1 MELVVDNV
9 RDIETHLRG
18 IGWLGTDEALLALT
32 VPGAGNM
39 NRTLRARL
47 PSRSMILKQ
56 AVPYVARYPQ
66 IPAPQDRLATE
77 AAFYRTIGCDSR
89 LARQTPALLG
99 EDPANHLLWLEDLG
113 DGGDLTGLYAGAA
126 PADGT
131 LVSLARWLAALHAL
145 PVDPSR
151 VPGNRAMRE
160 LNHAH
165 IFEVPFDP
173 DNGVDLSAPLRA
185 AQAELAACGRARRR
199 AAELG
204 AIYLGD
210 APYPSRPALLHGDF
224 YPGSW
229 YVAGDRIA
237 VIDPEFAFVGPP
249 EFDVGVMLAHLELA
263 GLEPSR
269 RAAVTAAYGAPPGYD
284 GDLAAAFAAM
294 ETVRRLLGVAQLP
307 LAADDTQRLAW
318 LQSAT
323 TVLGS

>member
-9 RDIETHLRG
+9 RDIEAHLRG
-18 IGWLGTDEALLALT
+18 IGWLGSDEALLALT

-77 AAFYRTIGCDSR
+77 AAFYRAIGAHAGLS
-89 LARQTPALLG
+89 RQTPALLG

-113 DGGDLTGLYAGAA
+113 EGGDLTGLYAGSA
-126 PADGT
+126 PADGVLAT
-131 LVSLARWLAALHAL
+131 LARWLSALHEL
-145 PVDPSR
+145 PVDPAR
-151 VPGNRAMRE
+151 VPDNLAMRQ

-173 DNGVDLSAPLRA
+173 DNGVDLAPPLRD
-185 AQAELAACGRARRR
+185 AQAELAGNTRVRQR
-199 AAELG
+199 AAALG
-204 AIYLGD
+204 EIYLGT
-210 APYPSRPALLHGDF
+210 AAHRSRGALLHGDF

-229 YVAGDRIA
+229 YAAGDRVA
-237 VIDPEFAFVGPP
+237 VIDPEFAFVGAP
-249 EFDVGVMLAHLELA
+249 EFDVGVMLAHLEMA
-263 GLEPSR
+263 GLDAPA
-269 RAAVTAAYGAPPGYD
+269 RAAVTAEYRPPPGYD
-284 GDLAAAFAAM
+284 PDLAAAFAAM

-307 LAADDTQRLAW
+307 LQADQTRRLAW
-318 LQSAT
+318 LESAA